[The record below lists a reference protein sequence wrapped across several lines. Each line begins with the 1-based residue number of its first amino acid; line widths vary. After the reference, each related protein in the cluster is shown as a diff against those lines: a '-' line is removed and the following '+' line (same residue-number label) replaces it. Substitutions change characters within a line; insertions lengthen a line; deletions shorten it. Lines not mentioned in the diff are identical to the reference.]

1 MSETLG
7 KNTAASPEG
16 DSAQDS
22 SREVTWAK
30 VVAAG
35 EALERKAK
43 AAAEQVNS
51 DGKTLVKVNYGRE
64 ATGTTTQY
72 PAMESQKKTRDERIA
87 DGQEKV
93 AALKN
98 KAKEDQMQALIQHVE
113 DTINSQIGEEIV
125 ESLDDDQLK
134 ELVQMQDNDA
144 PAEEIDAWIRAR
156 VPEYDE
162 IIEDN
167 VAIVLGELANN
178 SDAIQA

>member
-1 MSETLG
+1 MNNDQTQLNIRVTIVT
-7 KNTAASPEG
+7 K
-16 DSAQDS
+16 AQ
-22 SREVTWAK
+22 
-30 VVAAG
+30 
-35 EALERKAK
+35 L
-43 AAAEQVNS
+43 NS
-51 DGKTLVKVNYGRE
+51 IGINL
-64 ATGTTTQY
+64 
-72 PAMESQKKTRDERIA
+72 P
-87 DGQEKV
+87 
-93 AALKN
+93 
-98 KAKEDQMQALIQHVE
+98 EDQMQALIQHVE

-125 ESLDDDQLK
+125 ESLDNEQLK

>member
-1 MSETLG
+1 MNNDQTQLNIRVTIVT
-7 KNTAASPEG
+7 K
-16 DSAQDS
+16 AQ
-22 SREVTWAK
+22 
-30 VVAAG
+30 
-35 EALERKAK
+35 L
-43 AAAEQVNS
+43 NS
-51 DGKTLVKVNYGRE
+51 IGINL
-64 ATGTTTQY
+64 
-72 PAMESQKKTRDERIA
+72 P
-87 DGQEKV
+87 
-93 AALKN
+93 
-98 KAKEDQMQALIQHVE
+98 EDQMQALIHHIE

>member
-1 MSETLG
+1 
-7 KNTAASPEG
+7 
-16 DSAQDS
+16 
-22 SREVTWAK
+22 
-30 VVAAG
+30 
-35 EALERKAK
+35 
-43 AAAEQVNS
+43 
-51 DGKTLVKVNYGRE
+51 
-64 ATGTTTQY
+64 
-72 PAMESQKKTRDERIA
+72 
-87 DGQEKV
+87 
-93 AALKN
+93 
-98 KAKEDQMQALIQHVE
+98 MQALIQHVE

-178 SDAIQA
+178 FRCDSSINKLRKSKSAFT

>member
-1 MSETLG
+1 MNNDQTQLNIRVTIVT
-7 KNTAASPEG
+7 K
-16 DSAQDS
+16 AQ
-22 SREVTWAK
+22 
-30 VVAAG
+30 
-35 EALERKAK
+35 L
-43 AAAEQVNS
+43 NS
-51 DGKTLVKVNYGRE
+51 IGINL
-64 ATGTTTQY
+64 
-72 PAMESQKKTRDERIA
+72 P
-87 DGQEKV
+87 
-93 AALKN
+93 
-98 KAKEDQMQALIQHVE
+98 EDQMQVLIQHVE

>member
-1 MSETLG
+1 MNNDQTQLNIRVTIVT
-7 KNTAASPEG
+7 K
-16 DSAQDS
+16 AQ
-22 SREVTWAK
+22 
-30 VVAAG
+30 
-35 EALERKAK
+35 L
-43 AAAEQVNS
+43 NS
-51 DGKTLVKVNYGRE
+51 IGINL
-64 ATGTTTQY
+64 
-72 PAMESQKKTRDERIA
+72 P
-87 DGQEKV
+87 
-93 AALKN
+93 
-98 KAKEDQMQALIQHVE
+98 EDQMQALTQHVE

-167 VAIVLGELANN
+167 VAIVLGELADN

>member
-1 MSETLG
+1 MNNDQTQLNIRVTIVT
-7 KNTAASPEG
+7 K
-16 DSAQDS
+16 AQ
-22 SREVTWAK
+22 
-30 VVAAG
+30 
-35 EALERKAK
+35 L
-43 AAAEQVNS
+43 NS
-51 DGKTLVKVNYGRE
+51 IGINL
-64 ATGTTTQY
+64 
-72 PAMESQKKTRDERIA
+72 P
-87 DGQEKV
+87 
-93 AALKN
+93 
-98 KAKEDQMQALIQHVE
+98 EDQMQALIQHAE
-113 DTINSQIGEEIV
+113 DTINSQIGEEVV